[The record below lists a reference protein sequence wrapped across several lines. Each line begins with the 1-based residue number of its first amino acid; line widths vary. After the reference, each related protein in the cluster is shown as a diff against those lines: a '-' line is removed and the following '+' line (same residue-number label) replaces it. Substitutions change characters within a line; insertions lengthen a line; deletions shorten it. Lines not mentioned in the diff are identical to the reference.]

1 MNSDKRAQS
10 RMARS
15 AFSTDLTSTDGSYV
29 EIHSAPPLSRK
40 EHSGDH
46 NTGSKFA
53 EAMNNPD
60 WRRRRDN
67 YSSYDS
73 MATTGTSTDWYTI
86 GSSESFQSHTNN
98 DAGTHSKIGRPSSWD
113 FIDSDNHLQSSLD
126 SSEVGSR
133 NVLRTGKDQ
142 PSMDRYNMHTAVDKN
157 SGYGAHGLCILLRD
171 SEIRN
176 APQNIRMLKLT
187 PLVLGEDFS
196 QAGAGQVIMEDGTA
210 YPVARIQPARGRLPR
225 WNASDETTDEGYR
238 TESNYS
244 HHGSNEAKY
253 QALRSSGADNIER
266 AREAVFQDPA
276 VANVGNRIDGSQE
289 KTTALPS
296 FVSGNSGT
304 KYQLNRKHEAWKKI
318 LQKLNGTT
326 TNKNE
331 TLDTERLKKETERRN
346 EEFKR
351 LLKKLRQDR
360 GLETRP
366 SGATPAEEHHFQS
379 ELSEKPYKVLQQR
392 KDVSQ
397 DPEIVSANTTY
408 PKKKEWSQDSG
419 VCMDRD
425 SLNSGLN
432 PRAREFLS
440 FKNFARESTSSEESG
455 TSGQEFF
462 QQISLGNS
470 SEESECLVN
479 QPVEVESTNLNHHM
493 PPMKRDCLDTSQKG
507 NTSPGTSSISFGVQ
521 GPVGFD
527 LTSNMLPF
535 SNDPFSFGAYQT
547 PMQSIAP
554 PGLISSLGLV
564 TPIGKWP
571 SITNFGNQLNLPT
584 ANLPF
589 QSCAVAPNPLIG
601 ANATPQLPYNPTLG
615 TTLGSSEYSACPPP
629 VSKPMFPDP
638 IQQQKYEAYIE
649 WRKANEPGYALACK
663 SRQQRRAQRGS
674 NPLNPTLS
682 HNEVQVV

>member
-40 EHSGDH
+40 EHSGEH

-73 MATTGTSTDWYTI
+73 VATTGTSTDWYTT
-86 GSSESFQSHTNN
+86 GSGEGFQSHTDN
-98 DAGTHSKIGRPSSWD
+98 DAGTHSKIGRPSSWN
-113 FIDSDNHLQSSLD
+113 FIDSGSHLQSILD

-133 NVLRTGKDQ
+133 NMPRTGKDQ
-142 PSMDRYNMHTAVDKN
+142 PSMDRHNMHTVVNKN
-157 SGYGAHGLCILLRD
+157 PGYGAHGLCILLRD
-171 SEIRN
+171 SELFN
-176 APQNIRMLKLT
+176 APENIRMLKLT
-187 PLVLGEDFS
+187 PLVPGEDFS
-196 QAGAGQVIMEDGTA
+196 QAGAGQVVMEDGKA
-210 YPVARIQPARGRLPR
+210 YPVARIQPTRGRLPR
-225 WNASDETTDEGYR
+225 WKTSDETTDEGYR

-244 HHGSNEAKY
+244 HHESSEAKY
-253 QALRSSGADNIER
+253 QALRSSGADNIEK

-276 VANVGNRIDGSQE
+276 VANVGNRIDESQE
-289 KTTALPS
+289 KTTALPY

-331 TLDTERLKKETERRN
+331 TLDTKRLKKETERRN

-366 SGATPAEEHHFQS
+366 SGATPAEERHFQP
-379 ELSEKPYKVLQQR
+379 ELSEKPYKVPQQR

-397 DPEIVSANTTY
+397 DPEIVSAYTTY

-440 FKNFARESTSSEESG
+440 FKSFARESTSSEKYG

-462 QQISLGNS
+462 QQIGLENS

-479 QPVEVESTNLNHHM
+479 QPVEVVSTSLNHHM
-493 PPMKRDCLDTSQKG
+493 PPMKPDCLDTSQKG
-507 NTSPGTSSISFGVQ
+507 NLSPEASWIPFGVQ

-535 SNDPFSFGAYQT
+535 SNDPFSFGAYQNPIQNT
-547 PMQSIAP
+547 AP
-554 PGLISSLGLV
+554 PGLLSSLGLV
-564 TPIGKWP
+564 TPIGKRLP
-571 SITNFGNQLNLPT
+571 ITSFGNQLNLPT

-589 QSCAVAPNPLIG
+589 QSCAVAPNPLMGI
-601 ANATPQLPYNPTLG
+601 NATPQLPYNP
-615 TTLGSSEYSACPPP
+615 TLGSSEYSACPPP

-674 NPLNPTLS
+674 NPLNPTLP
-682 HNEVQVV
+682 HNEVQPV